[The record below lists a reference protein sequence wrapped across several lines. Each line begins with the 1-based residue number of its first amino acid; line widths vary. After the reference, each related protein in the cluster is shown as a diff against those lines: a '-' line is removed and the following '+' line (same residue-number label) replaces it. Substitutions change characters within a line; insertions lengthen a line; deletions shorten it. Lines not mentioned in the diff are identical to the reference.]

1 MGIDVEIDT
10 DTDTG
15 IDTDADTG
23 LDADAD
29 IDTDAGIDADADIH
43 KHIITSESVHNQQTR
58 YSTCLI
64 YEFYTMS
71 KNLKKICSSTTIL
84 NML

>member
-15 IDTDADTG
+15 IDTDAD
-23 LDADAD
+23 
-29 IDTDAGIDADADIH
+29 IH
-43 KHIITSESVHNQQTR
+43 KHITTSESVHNQQTR

-71 KNLKKICSSTTIL
+71 KN
-84 NML
+84 